1 MATSLELS
9 TRRDPDGTPMVT
21 AIGEIDMSNAD
32 SFLDALGQAASEAA
46 ARGGRL
52 VVDLTRV
59 EYLDSAGVHALF
71 TFTPGLQLIASPLL
85 APVLAISGLSD
96 VTSVRDPQG

>member
-9 TRRDPDGTPMVT
+9 TRRDPDGTPVVT
-21 AIGEIDMSNAD
+21 AVGEIDMSNAD
-32 SFLDALGQAASEAA
+32 SFLDVLGQAASQAA
-46 ARGGRL
+46 AGAGRL

-71 TFTPGLQLIASPLL
+71 AYTPGLELIASPLL

-96 VTSVRDPQG
+96 VTSVREP